1 MNRIYNNE
9 SIIILCIIRLLSE
22 GTLDIAKLM
31 LMVVFAVDDRIRAMV
46 THSDTADELFSNLQN
61 DQLLNRK
68 YISYGPYFL
77 NSLIVL
83 KQSGAISIEGTKIRF
98 ISNKFNGNMRTG
110 SNRMTR
116 VLHISDK
123 VRTVLSEID
132 TLELYTKAGIQ
143 L

>member
-1 MNRIYNNE
+1 
-9 SIIILCIIRLLSE
+9 
-22 GTLDIAKLM
+22 
-31 LMVVFAVDDRIRAMV
+31 MVVFAVDDRIRAMV

-116 VLHISDK
+116 ILHISDK
-123 VRTVLSEID
+123 VRTILSEID